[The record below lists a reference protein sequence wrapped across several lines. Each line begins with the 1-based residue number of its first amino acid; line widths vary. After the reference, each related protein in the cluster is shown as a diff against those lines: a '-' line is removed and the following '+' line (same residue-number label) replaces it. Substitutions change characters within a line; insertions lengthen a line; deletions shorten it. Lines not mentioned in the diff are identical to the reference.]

1 MFDIGIQELIL
12 IFIVALIVFGP
23 KRLPDIARAI
33 GKGLAEIRNAME
45 GVKTQ
50 IDSEMREVKE
60 LKDMADPIAFKNK
73 LFNGESLIKP
83 YEEPPK
89 PDETKPADTPVAA
102 KEESA
107 LVKKAAARQKKSAKQ
122 VKKTAPKR
130 KKSGGADK
138 AKKSSSRGKTSGTR
152 KVKRK

>member
-33 GKGLAEIRNAME
+33 GRGLAEIRNAME

-60 LKDMADPIAFKNK
+60 LKDMADPIALKNK
-73 LFNGESLIKP
+73 LFNSESLIKP
-83 YEEPPK
+83 FDDLQK
-89 PDETKPADTPVAA
+89 PDETKAADTPVAA
-102 KEESA
+102 KEKSGP
-107 LVKKAAARQKKSAKQ
+107 VGKAAATQKKSGRQ
-122 VKKTAPKR
+122 VKKMAPKR
-130 KKSGGADK
+130 KKSGGVGK
-138 AKKSSSRGKTSGTR
+138 AKEAASRKKAGGIR